1 MTAKVEAVADDARNE
16 LKQSASWASRLV
28 PAGLVAVVL
37 AIGLALW
44 IVRRSVV
51 KPLGGLVREMGKLTE
66 GDFDVVLPGLGR
78 KDEIG
83 QMARGLETFK
93 LKAAE
98 KAAREAAEKEA
109 AAKSV
114 EAMRR
119 AEMRKLADDFE
130 SAVGSMVGTVSSAS
144 VELEAAATSLQNTAE
159 GTENLT
165 TTVTSASEEASGN
178 VQSIAGATEELSSSV
193 NEVGRQVHG

>member
-1 MTAKVEAVADDARNE
+1 
-16 LKQSASWASRLV
+16 
-28 PAGLVAVVL
+28 
-37 AIGLALW
+37 
-44 IVRRSVV
+44 
-51 KPLGGLVREMGKLTE
+51 MGKLTQ

-109 AAKSV
+109 ATKSV

-130 SAVGSMVGTVSSAS
+130 SAVESMVGTVSSAS
-144 VELEAAATSLQNTAE
+144 VELECCHVIAE
-159 GTENLT
+159 HRRGNGEFDHDGYFGVRRSVRECSIDRRCDGGIVFLGQRGGQ
-165 TTVTSASEEASGN
+165 ASP
-178 VQSIAGATEELSSSV
+178 
-193 NEVGRQVHG
+193 